1 MLIAVGSENPV
12 KVAAVA
18 EAAAE
23 FWPEARVVPA
33 RVASLVAAQPDSE
46 RESYAGALNRARQA
60 LERTPAADYG
70 VGLEGGVLEG
80 EHGMWA
86 FAWVVVVDRQ
96 ERVGKGKTG
105 HFLLPEGVARPVR
118 AGMELGDAAD
128 LFFGRTDSKRE
139 EGAIHMLS
147 GGKLTRTALY
157 KQGVVF
163 ALLRF
168 VRPEY
173 YDDATT

>member
-1 MLIAVGSENPV
+1 MPSPMLLAVGSETPV

-23 FWPEARVVPA
+23 FWPEARVVAA

-46 RESYAGALNRARQA
+46 NEIYAGALNRARQA

-70 VGLEGGVLEG
+70 VGLEGGVLESK
-80 EHGMWA
+80 HGMWA
-86 FAWVVVVDRQ
+86 FAWAVVVDRQ

-105 HFLLPEGVARPVR
+105 HFLLPEGVARLVR
-118 AGMELGDAAD
+118 AGMELGDAD
-128 LFFGRTDSKRE
+128 DRFFGRSNSKQG
-139 EGAIHMLS
+139 EGAIGILS

-157 KQGVVF
+157 
-163 ALLRF
+163 
-168 VRPEY
+168 
-173 YDDATT
+173 